1 MEIHFSMEPELFL
14 LSNPLFFKVYH
25 GIPYV
30 TVTDVIIFQKW
41 NSIDYHKAISI
52 WTLVIHFFLSMKSMK
67 TDFQYSMLMECD
79 KYPWNS
85 MCISQT

>member
-41 NSIDYHKAISI
+41 NSIDYHKAIYLDISYS
-52 WTLVIHFFLSMKSMK
+52 FFPI
-67 TDFQYSMLMECD
+67 YEI
-79 KYPWNS
+79 NEN
-85 MCISQT
+85 